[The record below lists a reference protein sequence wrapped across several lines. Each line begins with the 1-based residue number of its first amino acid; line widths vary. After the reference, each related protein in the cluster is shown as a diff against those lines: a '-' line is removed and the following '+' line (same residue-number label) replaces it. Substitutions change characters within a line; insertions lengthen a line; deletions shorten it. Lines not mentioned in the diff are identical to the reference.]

1 MSFQAIVIRHSG
13 QWKLTEYEGG
23 DEVVVYMSNEDL
35 CHAKLMQEVHDQL
48 NEDGRSTYMLFY
60 TSTTDEGRKIKVAL
74 KTDSD
79 LNRLISEHK
88 KYPVVYVIE
97 KGKQSAAPVPQT
109 QERVYYEGHRSTMFP
124 IETDIGR
131 SIPTHDDSR
140 DDSSSQEEEDES
152 ESSDEEEEAI
162 RRREILDS
170 VSTEQE
176 AWRQTGPQNFTS
188 DDQPDVEPRVGV
200 QQLEA
205 RDWGILVLDFDDAPA
220 LGWEDSN
227 VLESGILSVGALF
240 RSKDDLAIAV
250 GLYHMENHV
259 EYAVHRS
266 STTRLWFVCKHGNGC
281 PFMLRAV
288 QSASIWR
295 VIKVVMDHT
304 CHTDLNRTAPRQ
316 IPARVVGR
324 YFARKL
330 VGEGVVLKPK
340 EMISEMQRLFGIE
353 INYSFA
359 LRARNIAIEM
369 TYGDFGNSYQMLPSY
384 LYMLRMSNPGTL
396 YDLEMK
402 DDGKFHHMFVALGQ
416 SVAAFEKGY
425 LRPVIVVDGT
435 HLKGRNGG
443 ILFVAVTKDG
453 NEAIFPLAVG
463 LGPIEN
469 DESWTWFFHRLRT
482 CFGQPD
488 DLLIVSDQHKSIRNA
503 VECVYPNVP
512 HGLCYYH
519 IQKNLAHY
527 GQHVAA
533 VFKAAAYSYRSD
545 DFQRYFSALQLLKV
559 NAHTRLD
566 TIGVERWA
574 RSKCPVRRTSFMT
587 SNAAETMNSRLLW
600 ARRLPV
606 ASLIETYRAIME
618 KWFDRRRI
626 SAASRSHELTEV
638 VEGKLHVAVEAG
650 RQLAVRGTT
659 THMFSI
665 EDDHAFYIVDLENR
679 TCSCAQFDLD
689 DIPCRH
695 ACAAIRRAGLQVT
708 DFVGGYFKQS
718 VLLATYM
725 ERIVPVPHPTYWNV
739 PDEISAYVVKPP
751 DITVHAGRPKLS
763 RARSAVEGPPN
774 SGPPN
779 SGTPNSRPQV
789 CSRCKG
795 GGHNARR
802 CKAQVGP
809 LDLNVPVEGVEQPPD
824 ARRRRKKKCG
834 ICRSGTHTRNACPQ
848 NVGS

>member
-13 QWKLTEYEGG
+13 QWKLTEYEGS
-23 DEVVVYMSNEDL
+23 DEVVVYVSKEEL

-74 KTDSD
+74 KADSD
-79 LNRLISEHK
+79 LNRLISEQK
-88 KYPVVYVIE
+88 KYLVVYVIE
-97 KGKQSAAPVPQT
+97 KGKQSAAPVPQN
-109 QERVYYEGHRSTMFP
+109 QERVHYEGQRSTVFP
-124 IETDIGR
+124 IETDVGR

-140 DDSSSQEEEDES
+140 DDSSSQEEEHES
-152 ESSDEEEEAI
+152 ESSDEEEDAI
-162 RRREILDS
+162 LRREILDS
-170 VSTEQE
+170 
-176 AWRQTGPQNFTS
+176 
-188 DDQPDVEPRVGV
+188 PDVEPRGGV

-205 RDWGILVLDFDDAPA
+205 RDWGIPVLDFDDAPA
-220 LGWEDSN
+220 LGWKDSN
-227 VLESGILSVGALF
+227 VLESGILSVGALL

-259 EYAVHRS
+259 EYAVDRS
-266 STTRLWFVCKHGNGC
+266 STTRLWF
-281 PFMLRAV
+281 R
-288 QSASIWR
+288 ASIWR
-295 VIKVVMDHT
+295 VIKVVIDHS

-324 YFARKL
+324 YFTRKL
-330 VGEGVVLKPK
+330 VGEGVILKPK
-340 EMISEMQRLFGIE
+340 EMMLEMQRLFGIE

-359 LRARNIAIEM
+359 LCARNIAIEM
-369 TYGDFGNSYQMLPSY
+369 AYGDFGNSYQMLPSY

-402 DDGKFHHMFVALGQ
+402 DDGKFHHTFVALGQ

-435 HLKGRNGG
+435 HLKERNGG

-453 NEAIFPLAVG
+453 NEGIFPLAVG

-519 IQKNLAHY
+519 LQKNLAHY
-527 GQHVAA
+527 GLHVAA
-533 VFKAAAYSYRSD
+533 VFKAVAYSYRSD
-545 DFQRYFSALQLLKV
+545 DFQRNFSALQVLNV

-618 KWFDRRRI
+618 KWFDRRRL
-626 SAASRSHELTEV
+626 STASRSHELTEV
-638 VEGKLHVAVEAG
+638 VEEKLHVAVEAG
-650 RQLAVRGTT
+650 RQLDVRGTT
-659 THMFSI
+659 THMFSV

-689 DIPCRH
+689 DITCRH
-695 ACAAIRRAGLQVT
+695 ACGAIRRAGLQVT
-708 DFVGGYFKQS
+708 DFVGRYFKQS

-725 ERIVPVPHPTYWNV
+725 ERIVPVPHPM
-739 PDEISAYVVKPP
+739 
-751 DITVHAGRPKLS
+751 
-763 RARSAVEGPPN
+763 
-774 SGPPN
+774 
-779 SGTPNSRPQV
+779 
-789 CSRCKG
+789 
-795 GGHNARR
+795 
-802 CKAQVGP
+802 
-809 LDLNVPVEGVEQPPD
+809 
-824 ARRRRKKKCG
+824 
-834 ICRSGTHTRNACPQ
+834 
-848 NVGS
+848 